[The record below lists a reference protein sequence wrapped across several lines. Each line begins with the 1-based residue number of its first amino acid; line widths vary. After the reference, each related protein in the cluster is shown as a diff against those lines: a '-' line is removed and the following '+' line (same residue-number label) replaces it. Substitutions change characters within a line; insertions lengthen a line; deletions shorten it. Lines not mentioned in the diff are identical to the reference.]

1 MKILVLNCGSSSIK
15 YQLLQMN
22 QEEVIAQGMIDRIGE
37 EKSKVKLELA
47 NGEKHTTELHIPNH
61 DQGVQYIID
70 DLCNPQHNIITN
82 KHEIV
87 AVGHRVVHGAEV
99 FSKSTKLT
107 AEVIAQ
113 LEKCCELAPL
123 HNPANLKGI
132 YAAQKMLPHAIQCG
146 TFDTAFHQ
154 SMPAHAFMYG
164 LPYEYYER
172 LKVRRYGFHGSSH
185 RYVSQQ
191 ASKLAGKSYDACKTI
206 VCHLGNGSSISA
218 VLNGKSVDTS
228 MGLTPLEGLIMGT
241 RCGDLDLGA
250 ALYIMRT
257 DNLSVD
263 EFDTILNKKSGFKG
277 IAGIS
282 DMRDMKQAAQQGNE
296 RAQLALDMLAYRIK
310 KYIGAYAAAMQ
321 GVDCVVFTGGI
332 GENNPDLRKQV
343 CSGLEFMGVYFDEQA
358 NTNSQSH
365 EYIISQP
372 SSAITVMVI
381 QTNEEIVIARDTY
394 ELITHN

>member
-1 MKILVLNCGSSSIK
+1 
-15 YQLLQMN
+15 
-22 QEEVIAQGMIDRIGE
+22 
-37 EKSKVKLELA
+37 
-47 NGEKHTTELHIPNH
+47 
-61 DQGVQYIID
+61 
-70 DLCNPQHNIITN
+70 
-82 KHEIV
+82 
-87 AVGHRVVHGAEV
+87 
-99 FSKSTKLT
+99 
-107 AEVIAQ
+107 
-113 LEKCCELAPL
+113 
-123 HNPANLKGI
+123 
-132 YAAQKMLPHAIQCG
+132 
-146 TFDTAFHQ
+146 
-154 SMPAHAFMYG
+154 
-164 LPYEYYER
+164 
-172 LKVRRYGFHGSSH
+172 
-185 RYVSQQ
+185 
-191 ASKLAGKSYDACKTI
+191 
-206 VCHLGNGSSISA
+206 
-218 VLNGKSVDTS
+218 
-228 MGLTPLEGLIMGT
+228 
-241 RCGDLDLGA
+241 
-250 ALYIMRT
+250 
-257 DNLSVD
+257 
-263 EFDTILNKKSGFKG
+263 KKSGFKG

>member
-22 QEEVIAQGMIDRIGE
+22 DEVVIAQGMIDRIGE
-37 EKSKVKLELA
+37 EISKAKLELA
-47 NGEKHTTELHIPNH
+47 NGEKYITELSIPNH
-61 DQGVQYIID
+61 DIGVEYIIE
-70 DLCNPQHNIITN
+70 DLCNPTHNIIQD
-82 KHEIV
+82 KQEIA

-99 FSKSTKLT
+99 FSKSTTLT

-132 YAAQKMLPHAIQCG
+132 YAAQKLLPHAVQCG

-154 SMPAHAFMYG
+154 SMPAHAYMYG
-164 LPYEYYER
+164 LPYSYYEQ

-191 ASKLAGKSYDACKTI
+191 AAQLSGKPYDACKTI

-218 VLNGKSVDTS
+218 VLNGNSVDTS

-250 ALYIMRT
+250 AFYIMRKE
-257 DNLSVD
+257 NLSID
-263 EFDTILNKKSGFKG
+263 QFDTILNKQSGFKG
-277 IAGIS
+277 ICGIS
-282 DMRDMKQAAQQGNE
+282 DMRDMKQAAAEGNE
-296 RAQLALDMLAYRIK
+296 RAQLTLDMLAYRIK

-321 GVDCVVFTGGI
+321 GVDCIAFTGGI
-332 GENNPDLRKQV
+332 GENNPDLRLQV
-343 CSGLEFMGVYFDEQA
+343 CKGLEYMGVEFDEQA
-358 NTNSQSH
+358 NKQSGNT
-365 EYIISQP
+365 EYIISTAT
-372 SSAITVMVI
+372 SRVTVMVI

-394 ELITHN
+394 ELITA